1 LGEKEQIMTRY
12 VRKAQKAFDRQSFGT
27 FKFVP
32 LLKDKN

>member
-1 LGEKEQIMTRY
+1 MTRY
-12 VRKAQKAFDRQSFGT
+12 VKTAQKVFDRQSFGT